1 MLWRADCAFNSM
13 FDGNRALCDG
23 CTEIFRVVLTEGR
36 VNVISVALL
45 GLPPKVV
52 CNSRLVVGL
61 EVISCSA
68 VPPKL
73 EAMPESLRTAQ
84 LVMM

>member
-1 MLWRADCAFNSM
+1 MDVHRFAESTLLGVESIEA
-13 FDGNRALCDG
+13 
-23 CTEIFRVVLTEGR
+23 
-36 VNVISVALL
+36 SVALL
-45 GLPPKVV
+45 GLPPKDVFV
-52 CNSRLVVGL
+52 CHSGLVVGP
-61 EVISCSA
+61 EVASCSA

>member
-1 MLWRADCAFNSM
+1 MDVQRFSESSL
-13 FDGNRALCDG
+13 L
-23 CTEIFRVVLTEGR
+23 RVESNG
-36 VNVISVALL
+36 ISVALL